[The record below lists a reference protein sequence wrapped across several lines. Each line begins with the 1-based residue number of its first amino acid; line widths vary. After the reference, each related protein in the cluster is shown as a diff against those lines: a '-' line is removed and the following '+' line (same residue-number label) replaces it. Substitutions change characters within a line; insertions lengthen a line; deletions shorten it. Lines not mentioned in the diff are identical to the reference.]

1 MNERQLQEIMQ
12 RLWKESDTVL
22 GDEMVSYYVIEGV
35 IREICGLWKSED
47 EVMPDA

>member
-1 MNERQLQEIMQ
+1 MNEVQLHEIMQ

-22 GDEMVSYYVIEGV
+22 GDEMVSYYVIEDIIRDVCGV
-35 IREICGLWKSED
+35 LESEI